1 MNSADE
7 DEVTLSVR
15 RDSVRREWS
24 RTTAAPAVR
33 RQRGT
38 LASLPSH
45 PPSSPSPG
53 TLAVETVPSTPP
65 PPPVDPDTAFRRGR
79 LGVVAAIVL
88 VLFWLWLRQRRT
100 Q

>member
-7 DEVTLSVR
+7 DEVTLSVQ
-15 RDSVRREWS
+15 RDSVRREWL
-24 RTTAAPAVR
+24 RAAAAPIVR

-45 PPSSPSPG
+45 PPSFPKSG
-53 TLAVETVPSTPP
+53 TLAVESVPPEPP
-65 PPPVDPDTAFRRGR
+65 SSPVDADTAFRRGR
-79 LGVVAAIVL
+79 LGVVVVIVL
-88 VLFWLWLRQRRT
+88 VLFWMWLRQRRK